1 MVINMEIALIVL
13 VVLFFAMLIAY
24 INISRKLKV
33 VSLGFTELL
42 VSVTKINEF
51 NAPNEAV
58 GDDVHKESF
67 IKFLSDSRDW
77 AFEYIETVQKGL
89 TTFVEKVDKDI
100 ERFDKYGDSVAM
112 QPNYDSLKNISE
124 AYKELKTLLPEDKVS
139 ND

>member
-1 MVINMEIALIVL
+1 MDIALIVIS
-13 VVLFFAMLIAY
+13 VLFMATVIAY

-42 VSVTKINEF
+42 VSVTKLNEF
-51 NAPNEAV
+51 NTPQDAV

-100 ERFDKYGDSVAM
+100 EYFEQYGDSVAM
-112 QPNYDSLKNISE
+112 KPNYDSLKNISD

>member
-1 MVINMEIALIVL
+1 MDIALIVIS
-13 VVLFFAMLIAY
+13 VLFVATVIAY

-42 VSVTKINEF
+42 VSVTKLNEF
-51 NAPNEAV
+51 NTPQDAV

-100 ERFDKYGDSVAM
+100 EYFEQYGDSVAM
-112 QPNYDSLKNISE
+112 KPNYDSLENISD

>member
-1 MVINMEIALIVL
+1 MDIALIVIS
-13 VVLFFAMLIAY
+13 VLFVATVIAY

-42 VSVTKINEF
+42 VSVTKLNEF
-51 NAPNEAV
+51 NTPQDAV

-100 ERFDKYGDSVAM
+100 EYFEQYGDSVAM
-112 QPNYDSLKNISE
+112 KPNYDSLKNISD

>member
-1 MVINMEIALIVL
+1 MDIALIVIS
-13 VVLFFAMLIAY
+13 VLFLATVIAY

-42 VSVTKINEF
+42 VSVTKLNEF
-51 NAPNEAV
+51 NTPQDAV

-100 ERFDKYGDSVAM
+100 EYFEQYGDSVAM
-112 QPNYDSLKNISE
+112 KPNYDSLKNISD